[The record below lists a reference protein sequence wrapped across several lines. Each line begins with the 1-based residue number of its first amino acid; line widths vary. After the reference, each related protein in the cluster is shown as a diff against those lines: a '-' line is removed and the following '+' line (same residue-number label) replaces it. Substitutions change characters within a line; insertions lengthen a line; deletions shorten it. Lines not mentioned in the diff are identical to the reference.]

1 MNNLYRKSEI
11 WFSVLWIIIY
21 VVGTS
26 IADILS
32 ETIGVQKSV
41 TTVYLILL
49 TTIALIWLAK
59 NHLFKEYGICAPT
72 QKASR
77 FLYYVPLILL
87 CSCNLWLGVAF
98 NLSVHET
105 VLYICSMICV
115 GFLEELIFRGF
126 LFKAMAKNGIKSA
139 IIVSSVTFG
148 VGHIVNLING
158 SGADLISNLCQV
170 CYAITFGFMCV
181 IIFYKGGTLLPCIIA
196 HSTIN
201 SLSVFANEANQTTQS
216 QIIVSAILFLGA
228 LVYALILLKT
238 LSAKPKNINENT

>member
-1 MNNLYRKSEI
+1 MNKLYRKSEI
-11 WFSVLWIIIY
+11 WFSVLWIIFY

-26 IADILS
+26 AADIIS
-32 ETIGVQKSV
+32 EKIGVQKSV
-41 TTVYLILL
+41 SAVYLIVLS
-49 TTIALIWLAK
+49 TVALIWLAK
-59 NHLFKEYGICAPT
+59 NRLFKEYGLCRPT

-77 FLYYVPLILL
+77 FLYYIPLILL
-87 CSCNLWLGVAF
+87 CTCNFWYGVRL

-105 VLYICSMICV
+105 VLYILSMICV

-139 IIVSSVTFG
+139 IIVSSLTFG

-158 SGADLISNLCQV
+158 SGADLLSNICQV

-181 IIFYKGGTLLPCIIA
+181 IIFYKGGSLLPCIIA

-201 SLSVFANEANQTTQS
+201 SLSVFVNEANQTTQS
-216 QIIVSAILFLGA
+216 QITVSAILFFGA
-228 LVYALILLKT
+228 LIYALILLKT
-238 LSAKPKNINENT
+238 LSKPTA

>member
-1 MNNLYRKSEI
+1 MNKLYRKSEI
-11 WFSVLWIIIY
+11 WFSVLWIIFY

-26 IADILS
+26 TADIIS
-32 ETIGVQKSV
+32 EKIGVQKSV
-41 TTVYLILL
+41 SAVYLIVLS
-49 TTIALIWLAK
+49 AVAVIWLAK
-59 NHLFKEYGICAPT
+59 NRLFKEYGLCRPT

-77 FLYYVPLILL
+77 FLYYIPLILL
-87 CSCNLWLGVAF
+87 CTCNFWYGVRL

-105 VLYICSMICV
+105 VLYILSMICV

-139 IIVSSVTFG
+139 IIVSSLTFG

-158 SGADLISNLCQV
+158 SGADLLSNICQV

-181 IIFYKGGTLLPCIIA
+181 IIFYKGGSLLPCIIA

-201 SLSVFANEANQTTQS
+201 SLSVFVNEANQTTQS
-216 QIIVSAILFLGA
+216 QITVSAILFFGA
-228 LVYALILLKT
+228 LIYALILLKT
-238 LSAKPKNINENT
+238 LSKPTA